1 MVTLIKN
8 GMLVT
13 SASTEEISVL
23 IDGGRI
29 IQTGKSIPETGAG
42 KIIDATGCYL
52 LPGGVD
58 PHVHMHLPGGTG
70 FSSDDFLS
78 GSRAALFGGTTTLI
92 DFVTPH
98 RGESLTEALEKRKKE
113 AGYSLANYSF
123 HVSPVEWKEKT
134 GEEINECRKLGITSF
149 KIYMAYKNTIG
160 LEDEDIEK
168 VLKAVAEADGMV
180 TVHCELGDG
189 IEKLRVRMF
198 SEGKTTPLYH
208 ALSRPAELE
217 ALAVEKI
224 IKMAARVHCPLYIVH
239 VSSAKSLAYIRQAQ
253 ANGYKVFAETCPQ
266 YLLLDESRYN
276 SDFSSSAPFVISPP
290 LRTREDNHALWEA
303 LGDGTLSTVGT
314 DHCPFTMSDKLL
326 GKDDFRKIPNGA
338 GGVEHRLQLLYTYG
352 VAEGKITINRL
363 AELFAEA
370 PAKLFGLYP
379 GKGVLAPG
387 SDADIVIWDPAGESK
402 ISASTH
408 HQNCDINIYDGLT
421 VKGSVRC
428 VIAGGKIVI
437 NSGRMTNDKLTGE
450 FIPRQQNIMI

>member
-13 SASTEEISVL
+13 SASTEKISVL
-23 IDGGRI
+23 IDGGKI
-29 IQTGKSIPETGAG
+29 TQTGKSFPEKGAD
-42 KIIDATGCYL
+42 KIIDASGCYL

-70 FSSDDFLS
+70 FSSDDFFS
-78 GSRAALFGGTTTLI
+78 GSRAALFGGTTTML
-92 DFVTPH
+92 DFVTPA
-98 RGESLTEALEKRKKE
+98 RGESLISALEKRKAE
-113 AGYSLANYSF
+113 AQNSLASFSF

-134 GEEINECRKLGITSF
+134 GEEIKECIKLGITSF
-149 KIYMAYKNTIG
+149 KVYMAYKNTIG

-168 VLKAVAEADGMV
+168 VLKAVAEAGGMV
-180 TVHCELGDG
+180 TVHCELGDS
-189 IEKLRVRMF
+189 IEKLRTKMF
-198 SEGKTTPLYH
+198 GEGNTSPSYH

-224 IKMAARVHCPLYIVH
+224 ITMASRVRCPLYIVH
-239 VSSAKSLAYIRQAQ
+239 VSSAKSLAYIRKAQ
-253 ANGYKVFAETCPQ
+253 STGQKVFAETCPQ
-266 YLLLDESRYN
+266 YLLLDESGYN
-276 SDFSSSAPFVISPP
+276 GDFISSAPYVISPP
-290 LRTREDNHALWEA
+290 LRTRADNQALWEA
-303 LGDGTLSTVGT
+303 LADGTISTVGT
-314 DHCPFTMSDKLL
+314 DHCPFAMSDKLM

-352 VAEGKITINRL
+352 VAERRITINRL

-387 SDADIVIWDPAGESK
+387 SDADIVIWDPEGESK

-408 HQNCDINIYDGLT
+408 HQNCDINIFEGL
-421 VKGSVRC
+421 SVTGAVRY
-428 VIAGGKIVI
+428 VIAGGEIVI
-437 NSGRMTNDKLTGE
+437 NNGLMTKDKLTGE
-450 FIPRQQNIMI
+450 FIPRHQNIMD